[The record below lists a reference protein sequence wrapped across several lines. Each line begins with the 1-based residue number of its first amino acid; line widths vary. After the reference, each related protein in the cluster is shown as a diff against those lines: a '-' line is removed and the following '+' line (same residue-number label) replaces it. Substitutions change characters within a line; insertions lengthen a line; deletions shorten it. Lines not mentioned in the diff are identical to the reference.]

1 MSELNGM
8 NLLNAA
14 VLVPVFRDK
23 AGELRLVM
31 IRRAAA
37 GVHGGQLAFPG
48 GRPEPQDDGSMLE
61 TALRETEEEIGLERD
76 RIRILEELPRVDTI
90 SSRFRIHPFLS
101 EIDHPGEWRK
111 EPAEVDA
118 VLELGLDALIRPNAV
133 QLGTEHA
140 PNWPQPRQIAYFRVG
155 EDKLW
160 GASFRI
166 LRPLLPRLVGGEWA
180 IPQVTNQA

>member
-1 MSELNGM
+1 M
-8 NLLNAA
+8 NLLDAA
-14 VLVPVFRDK
+14 VLVPVFRDPV
-23 AGELRLVM
+23 GELHLVM
-31 IRRAAA
+31 IRRTAV
-37 GVHGGQLAFPG
+37 GLHGGQLAFPG

-61 TALRETEEEIGLERD
+61 TALRETEEEIGLKRD

-118 VLELGLDALIRPNAV
+118 VLELGVDALIHPDAV

-140 PNWPQPRQIAYFRVG
+140 PNWPKPRQIAYFRVG